1 MSRFYIS
8 MGSNMGNS
16 LEIFRKAF
24 IRISEIPGL
33 SLVKASSIYNTKPWG
48 KTDQPDFLNAVLL
61 ITSGCGTGIWQ
72 EEDYSLGPPYTGSGY
87 SVRREYNL
95 P

>member
-61 ITSGCGTGIWQ
+61 ITFDGEG
-72 EEDYSLGPPYTGSGY
+72 EALM
-87 SVRREYNL
+87 REL
-95 P
+95 LAV

>member
-48 KTDQPDFLNAVLL
+48 
-61 ITSGCGTGIWQ
+61 
-72 EEDYSLGPPYTGSGY
+72 
-87 SVRREYNL
+87 
-95 P
+95 

>member
-24 IRISEIPGL
+24 IRISEIPVFSRKGIVYL
-33 SLVKASSIYNTKPWG
+33 QYKTLGENRSAGFPERSAS
-48 KTDQPDFLNAVLL
+48 D
-61 ITSGCGTGIWQ
+61 
-72 EEDYSLGPPYTGSGY
+72 
-87 SVRREYNL
+87 NL
-95 P
+95 